1 MARLTGVEPV
11 TFAFGGRHSIQL
23 SYRRVARIIT
33 TFSSEIRG
41 FFRCGVGFL
50 LSSGWLKTGII
61 VILSPLFDITGR

>member
-33 TFSSEIRG
+33 TFCREIRG
-41 FFRCGVGFL
+41 FFGAGRGFSGFRAGSKPG
-50 LSSGWLKTGII
+50 LSGICDCW
-61 VILSPLFDITGR
+61 P